1 MAGAGECAQVAG
13 SGQQHRPED
22 RPETGHRLDACG
34 ITMAAEQLGDLG
46 IQGDDPLIKGQH
58 GTASSV
64 MIPAAM
70 SWPGSTTC
78 WDLAAVTARA
88 ASKSGE
94 QIRQLTYGN
103 AVVTEPS

>member
-1 MAGAGECAQVAG
+1 MAGAGECAQVTG

-64 MIPAAM
+64 IPAAM

-88 ASKSGE
+88 AESKS
-94 QIRQLTYGN
+94 
-103 AVVTEPS
+103 VS